1 MIADGGIIH
10 DASGLR
16 ACCVLPGR
24 KIMPGEFFFFT
35 TFFLSLLLHIHIH
48 CLLPVHTFRFNGLTG
63 GRVCKLLYPLCK
75 AKEHPSYNFLSR
87 LN

>member
-24 KIMPGEFFFFT
+24 KIMPSELFFLHDFFFV
-35 TFFLSLLLHIHIH
+35 SPAAH
-48 CLLPVHTFRFNGLTG
+48 P
-63 GRVCKLLYPLCK
+63 YPLL
-75 AKEHPSYNFLSR
+75 ASGTHFPF
-87 LN
+87 